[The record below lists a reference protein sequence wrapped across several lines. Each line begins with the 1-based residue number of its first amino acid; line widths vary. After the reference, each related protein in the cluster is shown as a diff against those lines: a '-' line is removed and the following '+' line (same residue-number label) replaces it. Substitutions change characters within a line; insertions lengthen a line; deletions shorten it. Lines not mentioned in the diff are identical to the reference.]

1 MHFGTLFIGVVCPSL
16 PRSDETHYVY
26 EPLSPELLVTV
37 EGKQLKYS
45 RPQFG
50 KLRHRARVTEIE

>member
-50 KLRHRARVTEIE
+50 KLRHRAR